1 VTAATASLTA
11 SSLVGFTAP
20 QVKQP
25 ARTVEKT
32 APTDE
37 MLFDSALAGDREAL
51 GTLITRYEK
60 GLFSLL
66 VRMTGDTHKADDLFQ
81 ETFLHAMKAS
91 ATFNRTLN
99 FKPWI
104 TAIAVNLVR
113 DDARKRKVR
122 GEVTLDGSR
131 ADNEDLR
138 TPEPVSLMEN
148 PSESA
153 ERRDEE
159 LQIHR
164 ALQNLTPLEREVTL
178 LHFFNNMTLV
188 ETSEVLGVPLGTVKS
203 RLHAA
208 LTRLNGMLGRSKER
222 SE

>member
-1 VTAATASLTA
+1 MTAASASLTA

-20 QVKQP
+20 QVKP
-25 ARTVEKT
+25 ARVAEKV

-37 MLFDSALAGDREAL
+37 MLFDIALSGDREAL
-51 GTLITRYEK
+51 GTLVSRYEK

-91 ATFNRTLN
+91 TTFNRKLS

-122 GEVTLDGSR
+122 GEVTLNGGRPDDEAAR
-131 ADNEDLR
+131 P
-138 TPEPVSLMEN
+138 PEPVSLVEN
-148 PSESA
+148 PSEFA

-159 LQIHR
+159 NQIHR
-164 ALQNLTPLEREVTL
+164 ALQNLTALEREVVL